1 MIDCVARS
9 VDPARA
15 NERESFMH
23 NCAII
28 TTIIIK
34 LLRPRNMIVKWREKE
49 RKRAPG
55 MWVLGM
61 AANAAAANFY
71 FSRWSTQLRH
81 RASAQLAIAACY

>member
-1 MIDCVARS
+1 MGKFVFISDFQSSCNSVWMIDCVARS

-34 LLRPRNMIVKWREKE
+34 LLRPRNMIVKWREREEK
-49 RKRAPG
+49 KSA
-55 MWVLGM
+55 
-61 AANAAAANFY
+61 
-71 FSRWSTQLRH
+71 RH
-81 RASAQLAIAACY
+81 VGVGNGGQCSSSSG